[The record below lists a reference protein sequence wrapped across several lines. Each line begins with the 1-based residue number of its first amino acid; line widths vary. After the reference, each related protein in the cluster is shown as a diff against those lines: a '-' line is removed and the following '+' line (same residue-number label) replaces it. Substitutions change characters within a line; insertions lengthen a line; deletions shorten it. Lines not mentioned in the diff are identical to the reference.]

1 MLYYIH
7 GYHSSP
13 DSRKGI
19 LFTQELKAKAIQY
32 RDVEPEDL
40 VINDCLKRISEVIK
54 NDDNVTLIGS
64 SLGGYL
70 AASAALDH
78 ENVRRIILLNPA
90 IPPPSLDVTTV
101 QGMSHRILKEMI
113 NPQLFQQRINADIM
127 IIRGTEDIDIPDRW
141 VLEFAMAQEA
151 MIQFLHDDHRFSKL
165 LEKLPKIIKQMLKEY
180 QL

>member
-7 GYHSSP
+7 GYQSSP

-19 LFTQELKAKAIQY
+19 LFTQELNAKAIHY
-32 RDVEPEDL
+32 RDGKPEDL
-40 VINDCLKRISEVIK
+40 VIKDCLKRIAEVIK
-54 NDDNVTLIGS
+54 NDEKVTLIGS

-70 AASAALDH
+70 AASTALAH

-101 QGMSHRILKEMI
+101 QGISHRILKEMI

-127 IIRGTEDIDIPDRW
+127 ILRGTKDIDVPDSW

-165 LEKLPKIIKQMLKEY
+165 LEKLPKTIKQMLREY
-180 QL
+180 